1 MEILIYTIGDMGL
14 TFRRETR
21 LGDRYLKVIS
31 MEIKMNELTSKA
43 LESGITLNSA
53 KVVNLIGK

>member
-1 MEILIYTIGDMGL
+1 MGL

-31 MEIKMNELTSKA
+31 MEIKMDELTSKA
-43 LESGITLNSA
+43 LESGVTLNSV
-53 KVVNLIGK
+53 KVFNLTGK

>member
-1 MEILIYTIGDMGL
+1 METLIYTIGDMGL

-31 MEIKMNELTSKA
+31 MQIKMDELAAKA
-43 LESGITLNSA
+43 VESGVILNSA
-53 KVVNLIGK
+53 KVFNLIGK

>member
-1 MEILIYTIGDMGL
+1 METSIYTIGDMGL

-31 MEIKMNELTSKA
+31 MEIKMDELISKA
-43 LESGITLNSA
+43 LESGAVLNSA
-53 KVVNLIGK
+53 KVFNLIGK